1 MQRAPCAVD
10 FARYWCK
17 HKNVL
22 VCVPYF
28 HSQSMITLW
37 VYIKSMS
44 VLLLMTPRHANF
56 RNLFFLLHV
65 NFTKWQITS
74 NKSSSKCSEKNSVS
88 SLSFKTYRLIIFS
101 FLYLIFTGFGVS
113 DKILWDYIFSEKQHC
128 LNDWNVEQMRVKY
141 NLYESSPS

>member
-22 VCVPYF
+22 ACVPYF
-28 HSQSMITLW
+28 HSRSMITLW
-37 VYIKSMS
+37 VYISYPCQCSCWWRQDMRI
-44 VLLLMTPRHANF
+44 LET
-56 RNLFFLLHV
+56 FFLLHV
-65 NFTKWQITS
+65 NVTKWQITS